1 MFPTDSQSIAS
12 IVLKQIDIVQI
23 INDYL
28 NLKKIG
34 NNFTAYCP
42 FHKEK
47 TPSFKIETKKQFF
60 YCFGCGKGGNAINF
74 IMNYFNKNFSDSVKI
89 LISKINTKVNFVP
102 NKNKNYYFTNTYNLL
117 EKINSFYQNILEK
130 KGKNAIKY
138 LKNRNIK
145 IETIKY
151 YQLGYAPKGFH
162 TLIDNFKT
170 YQKDLI
176 STGMI
181 IKKNK
186 KIYDRYQNR
195 IIFPIHNHCGKVI
208 GFGGRALEKKQN
220 PKYINSPETTFFKK
234 SFELYGLY
242 QITQTKINSILI
254 VEGYIDVITLFQNK
268 IKNTVA
274 VLGTSI
280 TNKHIEILKKY
291 TKKIIFCFDGDLPG
305 KKASW
310 NAMKI
315 CLSHI
320 NKELH
325 IYFASLPN
333 NQDPDEIIQKEG
345 KKKFIHYIN
354 NSKSLDIYLL
364 ENFYKYF
371 SINSIIEKHK
381 FIHAIKPY
389 ILKIQDVIY
398 KELLLKEISKKIGI
412 DFNRLEYLIN
422 NHNNKII
429 NIYNKKNNFIKSKNP
444 TLNIISLLIQY
455 PEIISKYN
463 INLNSL
469 TDNNTIIKII
479 IKQIHENPKIN
490 TALLLEKWRN
500 TSLFKYFIKL
510 ASWKHES
517 LKNNFS
523 QKIKNYIAILK
534 KKKLETKIEKLI
546 KKSRNKELT
555 QTERTLLQNMII
567 KKHKTQRKLKIINDI
582 NIGN

>member
-1 MFPTDSQSIAS
+1 MFPTDSQYIAN

-23 INDYL
+23 INNYL
-28 NLKKIG
+28 KLKKIG

-60 YCFGCGKGGNAINF
+60 YCFGCGKGGNAISF

-89 LISKINTKVNFVP
+89 LTSKINTKINIIP
-102 NKNKNYYFTNTYNLL
+102 NKNKLYYFTNTYNLL
-117 EKINSFYQNILEK
+117 EKINSFYQNTLEK

-145 IETIKY
+145 IETIKF

-162 TLIDNFKT
+162 TLIDKFKT
-170 YQKDLI
+170 HQQDLI
-176 STGMI
+176 DTGMI

-195 IIFPIHNHCGKVI
+195 IMFPIHNHYGKII
-208 GFGGRALEKKQN
+208 GFGGRALEEKQS

-242 QITQTKINSILI
+242 QIAQTKINSIII

-268 IKNTVA
+268 IRNTVA

-305 KKASW
+305 KKAAW

-320 NKELH
+320 NKELN

-371 SINSIIEKHK
+371 NTNSIIEKHK
-381 FIHAIKPY
+381 FIHTIKPY
-389 ILKIQDVIY
+389 ILKIQDEIY

-412 DFNRLEYLIN
+412 DINRLEHLIN
-422 NHNNKII
+422 NYNNKTI
-429 NIYNKKNNFIKSKNP
+429 NIYNKENNFIKSKNP
-444 TLNIISLLIQY
+444 VLNIISLLIQY
-455 PEIISKYN
+455 PEIIYKYN
-463 INLNSL
+463 MNLNLL
-469 TDNNTIIKII
+469 TDSNIIIKNIV
-479 IKQIHENPKIN
+479 KQIHENPKIN
-490 TALLLEKWRN
+490 TAILLEKWRN

-510 ASWKHES
+510 ASWDYTLS
-517 LKNNFS
+517 KNNLL
-523 QKIKNYIAILK
+523 QEIKNYITILK

-546 KKSRNKELT
+546 KKSKNKELT
-555 QTERTLLQNMII
+555 QTERTLLQNMIK
-567 KKHKTQRKLKIINDI
+567 KKHKTKKIKNY
-582 NIGN
+582 